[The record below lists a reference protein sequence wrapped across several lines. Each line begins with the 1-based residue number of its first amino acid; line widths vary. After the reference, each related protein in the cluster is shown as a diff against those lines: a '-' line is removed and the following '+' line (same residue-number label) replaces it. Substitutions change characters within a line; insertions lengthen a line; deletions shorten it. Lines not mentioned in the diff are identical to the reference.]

1 MWIGLLAA
9 LTASFLFGTV
19 FVPIK
24 RVQAGDGF
32 TAQLFL
38 CFGAFFVST
47 AVHAFQ
53 GFPPIHGFAMIGGI
67 LWAIANAF
75 AIPIMNRLGMALA
88 ILVWNTTSC
97 LTGWATSRYGLF
109 GLPAA
114 VPASLLLNY
123 MGIVALI
130 AGGLMY
136 MFVKSNPKGRCDIP
150 KDVEII
156 EGKIHPFYAQN
167 GVKIVQH
174 EISLLERVGSFIAAL
189 ICGLFYGSMWIPVN
203 YIKNHQEQFA
213 YATPDSPPYLFS
225 FYCGVMCASVFI
237 FILYSLY
244 RRSKPW
250 INAEAALPSIL
261 AGAIFAVAMTSFVIA
276 IDVLNASIAYP
287 ICAMAPGLVVSM
299 WSILYFR
306 EITGRRNLILLAIAY
321 GFTLLGVALMTISK

>member
-1 MWIGLLAA
+1 LEL
-9 LTASFLFGTV
+9 LTAF
-19 FVPIK
+19 P
-24 RVQAGDGF
+24 GF

-38 CFGAFFVST
+38 CLGAFFVST

-130 AGGLMY
+130 YAFQFTM
-136 MFVKSNPKGRCDIP
+136 V
-150 KDVEII
+150 I
-156 EGKIHPFYAQN
+156 EDFKNTQCF
-167 GVKIVQH
+167 
-174 EISLLERVGSFIAAL
+174 RSFIAAL

-203 YIKNHQEQFA
+203 YIKVRSQLHSPGPF
-213 YATPDSPPYLFS
+213 PIPPYLFS
-225 FYCGVMCASVFI
+225 FYCGVMCASAFI
-237 FILYSLY
+237 FILYSLF
-244 RRSKPW
+244 RRSNPW

-306 EITGRRNLILLAIAY
+306 EITVQNLAFLGSAESHPPQ
-321 GFTLLGVALMTISK
+321 FTWLFELVGGL